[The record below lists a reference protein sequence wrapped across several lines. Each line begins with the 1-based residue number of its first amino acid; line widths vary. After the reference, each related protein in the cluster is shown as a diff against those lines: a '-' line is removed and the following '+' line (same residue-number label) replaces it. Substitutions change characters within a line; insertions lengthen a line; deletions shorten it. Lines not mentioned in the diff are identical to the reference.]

1 MKKLVLLISLF
12 LLVIIPP
19 VFAQEMEDIGT
30 LIQQSSNYPDEDR
43 EYLLDRVGTMVGD
56 LEQNGL
62 SAGALILKLK
72 EGLHKKVRPYN
83 IVKSLEKK
91 KDSLLQAQSILK
103 EVNPNAAED
112 ENLLNDLAN
121 SIEYSVPAELVKNA
135 LRQTAAK
142 DEDNVKKVVDSLSA
156 LIEMGVQ
163 PQQAGNIINEFTR
176 KSTESKDMNSLTKI
190 IERARREGIDPQ
202 QIAAKMEEALKKNNS
217 ISMAEIEVQSFIAE
231 IKQKPTIKSGQ
242 GVVISSPGIT
252 SSGVPGSEGGTP
264 LSPSSEP
271 SSTGPVSPFGEGG
284 TPLE

>member
-1 MKKLVLLISLF
+1 MKKLVLLLSLF

-19 VFAQEMEDIGT
+19 VFALEDIGT
-30 LIQQSSNYPDEDR
+30 LIQESSNYPDEDR
-43 EYLLDRVGTMVGD
+43 EYLLDRVSAMVGD

-62 SAGALILKLK
+62 SADALVLKLK

-103 EVNPNAAED
+103 EVDPNAAGD
-112 ENLLNDLAN
+112 ENLLTDLAT
-121 SIEYSVPAELVKNA
+121 SIEYLVPAELVKNA

-142 DEDNVKKVVDSLSA
+142 DGGNVKKVIDSLSA

-163 PQQAGNIINEFTR
+163 PQQAGNIINEFSR
-176 KSTESKDMNSLTKI
+176 KSTESRDINSLTKI

-202 QIAAKMEEALKKNNS
+202 RVAAKMEEALKKNNS

-264 LSPSSEP
+264 LSTSSEP
-271 SSTGPVSPFGEGG
+271 SSTGPVSPIEEGG

>member
-1 MKKLVLLISLF
+1 MKKLVLLLSLF

-19 VFAQEMEDIGT
+19 VFALEDIGT
-30 LIQQSSNYPDEDR
+30 LIQESSNYPDEDR
-43 EYLLDRVGTMVGD
+43 EYLLDRVSAMVGD

-62 SAGALILKLK
+62 SADALVLKLK

-103 EVNPNAAED
+103 EVDPNAAGD
-112 ENLLNDLAN
+112 ENLLTDLAT
-121 SIEYSVPAELVKNA
+121 SIEYLVPAELVKNA

-142 DEDNVKKVVDSLSA
+142 DGDNVKKVIDSLSA

-163 PQQAGNIINEFTR
+163 PQQAGNIINEFSR
-176 KSTESKDMNSLTKI
+176 KSTESRDINSLTKI

-202 QIAAKMEEALKKNNS
+202 RVAAKMEEALKKNNS

-264 LSPSSEP
+264 LSTSSEP
-271 SSTGPVSPFGEGG
+271 SSTGPVSPIEEGG